1 MSSAPTLIVYSTPL
15 CKPCEAL
22 KRILTTEGLAFE
34 SVDLL
39 VDEDAAALMEREGI
53 RSSPALSI
61 DGRIYAG
68 ADLDMDNLVELLD
81 L

>member
-1 MSSAPTLIVYSTPL
+1 MAPKLIVYSTPL

-22 KRILTTEGLAFE
+22 KRILATEGLAFDA
-34 SVDLL
+34 VDLL
-39 VDEDAAALMEREGI
+39 VDADAAALMAREGI

-68 ADLDMDNLVELLD
+68 PDLEMDNLVELLD